1 MRELINKAIARRKA
15 LVSTT
20 NAFRLVNG
28 QGDGCPGLLIDLYDK
43 HAHMQI
49 LDGDWRK
56 HVNLIHGVIAAQFP
70 LDYFIVKSRK
80 QLDFTVEKIVGGHSK
95 TVVAEN
101 GIKFAVDLNDGINT
115 GLFLDMRAN
124 RKLVGTLCKGK
135 KVLNCFAY
143 TCSFGAYA
151 RANGASEV
159 LNVDISKKILER
171 GQANNEL
178 NGFSILPNEFV
189 RVDSLGFLLR
199 AVKKGNKFDVIIIDP
214 PSFARHENKT
224 FVIKRDLP
232 KLIALAVAS
241 LNPGGALFVST
252 NNSELTHAHL
262 ERMLALGLNGRKVK
276 NLTRLGQDVDFPG
289 SNSFKESYLAAL
301 LVTLS

>member
-1 MRELINKAIARRKA
+1 MQSLIIKAIEKRKA
-15 LVSTT
+15 LVSHT
-20 NAFRLVNG
+20 NAMRLVNS
-28 QGDGCPGLLIDLYDK
+28 QGDDCPGLLIDLYNK
-43 HAHMQI
+43 HAHVQV
-49 LDGDWRK
+49 LGGDWLK
-56 HVNLIHGVIAAQFP
+56 HLNAIHEAIAAQFP

-80 QLDFTVEKIVGGHSK
+80 QLDFTVEKIVGAHSK
-95 TVVAEN
+95 TVVTEN

-124 RKLVGTLCKGK
+124 RKLVGALCKEK

-151 RANGASEV
+151 RANGASQV

-171 GQANNEL
+171 AGANNEL
-178 NGFSILPNEFV
+178 NGFAILSHEFV
-189 RVDSLGFLLR
+189 RADSLGFLLR
-199 AVKKGNKFDVIIIDP
+199 AVKKDNRFDVIIIDP

-232 KLIALAVAS
+232 KLIALSVAS
-241 LNPGGALFVST
+241 LNPGGALFIST

-276 NLTRLGQDVDFPG
+276 MIQRLGQDIDFPG

-301 LVTLS
+301 LVTL